1 MKPYDHQECIDM
13 QEDLAIRIKRLKYR
27 SWHRGTKEL
36 DLVIGNFADK
46 NLEKMTT
53 AEIDQ
58 FEAIIEEDEF
68 DIYNWLT
75 RKDPIPVEHQNAV
88 MDRLLKFELVERGE

>member
-1 MKPYDHQECIDM
+1 MIALNSDHDYREPTDM
-13 QEDLAIRIKRLKYR
+13 QEDLETRIKRLKYR

-36 DLVIGNFADK
+36 DLVIGTFAER
-46 NLEKMTT
+46 NLADMEE

-75 RKDPIPVEHQNAV
+75 RKDKVPERHQNSV
-88 MDRLLKFELVERGE
+88 MDKLLVFKLV

>member
-1 MKPYDHQECIDM
+1 M

-46 NLEKMTT
+46 NLEKMTV

-68 DIYNWLT
+68 VIYNWLT
-75 RKDPIPVEHQNAV
+75 RKDPIPAEHQNAV
-88 MDRLLKFELVERGE
+88 MDRLLSFELVERGE